1 MEGAESA
8 RIPRVLVRSSIWAWM
23 GEDLPPGLE
32 RTSLWDQ
39 VPGISGSRSSSAPDQ
54 ILKTWREHGIT
65 SKCSGFADEEAETQE
80 REETCIMS
88 QFLCI

>member
-1 MEGAESA
+1 
-8 RIPRVLVRSSIWAWM
+8 M

-88 QFLCI
+88 HRKLEIDLGCLKHIFIY